1 MADLSLN
8 TNWTRQLQ
16 YVFTLLLANPIG
28 IRQDIAMILIIYSY
42 QIMHFFALKKVTF
55 FSAKRPVTFK
65 SPAIAFSGK

>member
-42 QIMHFFALKKVTF
+42 QIMHFFALKKEVTIAPMNIDENEVKK
-55 FSAKRPVTFK
+55 FSEL
-65 SPAIAFSGK
+65 